1 MSSSDD
7 DSDAPEHVSLSAS
20 KRQAIGRKKD
30 VAKELAQVKL
40 KRKEHNRE
48 RDRQLKQQSSK
59 QRSRLVLDEES
70 AAEGD
75 EETADPRL
83 LPDHLFAAAFN
94 QPSPAPEP
102 CLPEDVPHKTQQRKR
117 KHTDLT
123 PKDRI
128 IGEASPSPLKRA

>member
-1 MSSSDD
+1 MSSSDY

-48 RDRQLKQQSSK
+48 RDRQLKEQSSK
-59 QRSRLVLDEES
+59 QRSRPVVDEES
-70 AAEGD
+70 AAE
-75 EETADPRL
+75 EERGDPRL

-94 QPSPAPEP
+94 QPSPAPDP
-102 CLPEDVPHKTQQRKR
+102 RLPEDVPHKTQQRKR
-117 KHTDLT
+117 KHADLT

-128 IGEASPSPLKRA
+128 IGQALPSPLKGT